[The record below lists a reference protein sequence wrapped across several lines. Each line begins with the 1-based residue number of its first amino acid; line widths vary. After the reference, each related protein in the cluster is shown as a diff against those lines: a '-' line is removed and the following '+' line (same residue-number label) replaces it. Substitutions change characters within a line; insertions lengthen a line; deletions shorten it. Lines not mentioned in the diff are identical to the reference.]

1 MLSRRTDT
9 RPAGGWGR
17 FPLVVCLLLLPA
29 LLPLQRAA
37 AQEQAGQPAAMSD
50 RDIDALVTTLEDP
63 AAREK
68 LIQQLKALKA
78 AQPKEPQTVAPEGL
92 GAILLASLSERVRQ
106 VSDALVTTAT
116 AILDLPQLVTW
127 TIAQLSDRE
136 VRERWFEV
144 VLKIGIILIAA
155 WAAELLALRLLRRP
169 LRILEGRTVTS
180 FWLRFPLAAAR
191 LLLEVLPIAAFVAVA
206 YGVLPVT
213 KPTQVTRLVAL
224 ALINANVISRAI
236 GAITRTILSPK
247 AAGLRL
253 LPVTDETANYIVIW
267 VRRLTVIS
275 VYGYVLAE
283 AALLLG
289 LAAEVYGLLLR
300 AIGLLV
306 AVMLIVLVLQ
316 NRATVKDW
324 LQGRAESGALTGLRH
339 RIAEIWHFLAIAYIF
354 AVYVVWA
361 LDIAGGFQFLLRA
374 TILTIVVVALVRFA
388 TAGLRRLVA
397 RGFALSMELKVRF
410 PGLEARVN
418 RYLPFL
424 ETVLHGAVYFFFG
437 VALLEIWGLHAFSWL
452 TSDFGRRVFGSLVTI
467 AIILFV
473 AMILSELVNAMVER
487 YLRRRQSQWQ
497 DAERNVRMRTL
508 MPLLRNA
515 FRVLLVVMV
524 ALIVLSELGINIA
537 PLLAGAGVVGL
548 AIGFGAQTLVKD
560 VITGIFILVEDTIAI
575 GDVIDLDGRSG
586 VVEAMTIRS
595 IRLRDAAGAVY
606 TVPFSAVA
614 TVKNM
619 TKDFAYA
626 VFDIGVSYRED
637 IDRVM
642 TIVREIGDSLRSD
655 PSFQR
660 SILEPIEVMGIEQ
673 FTDVTIKLRARIKTR
688 PMRQWDVAREFNR
701 RLQCAFNEKGI
712 EVALPERIVH
722 HRWEQP
728 PAGDAPPVPA
738 AQLATD

>member
-1 MLSRRTDT
+1 M
-9 RPAGGWGR
+9 GWAR
-17 FPLVVCLLLLPA
+17 FPVVVFLLLLA
-29 LLPLQRAA
+29 LLPLSRAV
-37 AQEQAGQPAAMSD
+37 AQEQAGAPTAISE

-68 LIQQLKALKA
+68 LVQQLRALKA
-78 AQPKEPQTVAPEGL
+78 AQAREAQTVAPEGL
-92 GAILLASLSERVRQ
+92 GAILLSSLSERVRQ
-106 VSDALVTTAT
+106 VSDALVTTAS
-116 AILDLPQLVTW
+116 AILDLPQLATW
-127 TIAQLSDRE
+127 TIAQLSQRE

-155 WAAELLALRLLRRP
+155 WTAELLTLRLLRRP
-169 LRILEGRTVTS
+169 LRLLDARTVGS
-180 FWLRFPLAAAR
+180 FWLRFPFAAAR
-191 LLLEVLPIAAFVAVA
+191 LLLELLPIVAFAAVA
-206 YGVLPVT
+206 YGVLPVV

-224 ALINANVISRAI
+224 ALINANVISRTV
-236 GAITRTILSPK
+236 GALARTTLSPK

-267 VRRLTVIS
+267 VRRLTVIT

-283 AALLLG
+283 VALLLG
-289 LAAEVYGLLLR
+289 LAGEVYGLLLR

-306 AVMLIVLVLQ
+306 AAMLVVLVLQ
-316 NRATVKDW
+316 NRTAVRDW
-324 LQGRAESGALTGLRH
+324 LKGDAESGRLIGLRH
-339 RIAEIWHFLAIAYIF
+339 RIAEVWHILAIIYIF
-354 AVYVVWA
+354 AVDVVWA

-374 TILTIVVVALVRFA
+374 TILTIVVVALLRLA

-397 RGFALSMELKVRF
+397 RGFALSTEIKSRF

-418 RYLPFL
+418 RYLPLL

-437 VALLEIWGLHAFSWL
+437 AALLEVWGLHAFSWL

-467 AIILFV
+467 AIILLV

-487 YLRRRQSQWQ
+487 YLRRRQGEWQ
-497 DAERNVRMRTL
+497 AAERNARMRTL

-524 ALIVLSELGINIA
+524 TLIVLSELGLNIA

-575 GDVIDLDGRSG
+575 GDVIDLDGRAG

-595 IRLRDAAGAVY
+595 IRLRDGAGAVH
-606 TVPFSAVA
+606 TVPFGAVA

-626 VFDIGVSYRED
+626 VFDINVSYRED
-637 IDRVM
+637 VDRVM
-642 TIVREIGDSLRSD
+642 TIVREIGTSLQSD

-660 SILEPIEVMGIEQ
+660 SILEPIEVQGVEQ
-673 FTDVTIKLRARIKTR
+673 FTDTTIKIRARIKTR

-701 RLQCAFNEKGI
+701 RLRQTFEEKGVEI
-712 EVALPERIVH
+712 ALPERIVH
-722 HRWEQP
+722 HRWDERHGTPPLPIEQI
-728 PAGDAPPVPA
+728 AP
-738 AQLATD
+738 D